1 MKEITLK
8 FREIA
13 VDGLPKESMD
23 CAVIHDYDGR
33 FQPNKLSYSSLH
45 EMFNAHDH
53 TTRDEAER
61 TMIDNITH
69 WIPILEFSDAIK
81 EDAQNVQTL
90 D

>member
-1 MKEITLK
+1 MKEITLN
-8 FREIA
+8 FREVA
-13 VDGLPKESMD
+13 VDGLPEESMD
-23 CAVIHDYDGR
+23 CAVIHDYVGR

-45 EMFNAHDH
+45 EMFIVHDH
-53 TTRDEAER
+53 ATRDEAER

-69 WIPILEFSDAIK
+69 WIPLSEFNDAIK